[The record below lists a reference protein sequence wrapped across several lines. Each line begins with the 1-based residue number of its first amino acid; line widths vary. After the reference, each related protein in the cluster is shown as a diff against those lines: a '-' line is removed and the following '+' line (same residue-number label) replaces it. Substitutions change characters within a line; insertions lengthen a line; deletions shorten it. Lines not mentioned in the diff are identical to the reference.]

1 MALDLTR
8 PEECEKAELT
18 LRYACLTQY
27 MVQRLFAGQ
36 ASDAAQAEAL
46 VLTLAHLRRILSFRN
61 LCVYSAHLG
70 VAGLHVQ
77 LVGGGQGHSGDVLL

>member
-46 VLTLAHLRRILSFRN
+46 VLTLAHGRRRLPGAPLSHAPKPRT
-61 LCVYSAHLG
+61 LT
-70 VAGLHVQ
+70 Q
-77 LVGGGQGHSGDVLL
+77 MTP